1 MADRPQHTWSRAV
14 RVALSATLLVVLLAF
29 VLPTVTGSDWRS
41 TMATLS
47 LVTWWEMAVL
57 TALWLVGLWAYTF
70 VMAASLPGLRR
81 SQALA
86 LQLAGSAVSN
96 LLPAGGAVGVAVTWG
111 MTRKYGHSHSA
122 IGLFTVV
129 TGLWHNLARLA
140 LPAAGLGALLLVGS
154 QVDESVRTAAVG
166 GIAITVAVIALV
178 VAALLHESTARWLIS
193 VITRTSAWLTRLI
206 RRPAPR
212 DLPALL
218 EDLRRS
224 ARELLRHGRVPLV
237 GGMLAYLVLQGV
249 LFWGCLAVVGT
260 DLGWAQVTAGYAT
273 GRMLTLVILTPGGA
287 GFAETG
293 TAAVLVALGG
303 DPTATMAGVLLFSFF
318 TFALEIPGGALAYL
332 WHLRQTRPGR
342 AWSTELAPAVE
353 KRSAG

>member
-1 MADRPQHTWSRAV
+1 MGADQRPQRTWG
-14 RVALSATLLVVLLAF
+14 RVARGALSVTLLVLLLVF

-47 LVTWWEMAVL
+47 IVTRWEMAGL

-70 VMAASLPGLRR
+70 MMAASLPGLRKT
-81 SQALA
+81 QALG
-86 LQLAGSAVSN
+86 LQFAGSAVSN
-96 LLPAGGAVGVAVTWG
+96 LLPAGGAVGVAVTWS
-111 MTRKYGHSHSA
+111 MMRRYGHSHSA

-140 LPAAGLGALLLVGS
+140 LPAVGLGALLLVGS
-154 QVDESVRTAAVG
+154 QVDESVRTAAVVG
-166 GIAITVAVIALV
+166 LAITGAVIALV
-178 VAALLHESTARWLIS
+178 VIALLHERAGERLIS
-193 VITRTSAWLTRLI
+193 AITRVSVWGTQLA
-206 RRPAPR
+206 RRPAPQDLPGLLSDLRTSAR
-212 DLPALL
+212 DL
-218 EDLRRS
+218 LRR
-224 ARELLRHGRVPLV
+224 GRVPLI
-237 GGMLAYLVLQGV
+237 GGMFAYLVLQGV
-249 LFWGCLAVVGT
+249 LFWGCLAAVGN
-260 DLGWAQVTAGYAT
+260 DLGWAQVTAAYAT

-342 AWSTELAPAVE
+342 PWSTESELGAAA
-353 KRSAG
+353 RA

>member
-1 MADRPQHTWSRAV
+1 MGAEQRPQRTWARAL
-14 RVALSATLLVVLLAF
+14 RAALSTTLLVVLLAF

-47 LVTWWEMAVL
+47 LVTRWEMVGL

-70 VMAASLPGLRR
+70 VMAASLRGLRK

-86 LQLAGSAVSN
+86 LQFAGSAVSN
-96 LLPAGGAVGVAVTWG
+96 LLPAGGAVGVAVTWS
-111 MTRKYGHSHSA
+111 MLRRYGHSHSA

-140 LPAAGLGALLLVGS
+140 LPAAGLGALLLAGS
-154 QVDESVRTAAVG
+154 HVDESVRTAAIF
-166 GIAITVAVIALV
+166 GIITTLAVIGLV
-178 VAALLHESTARWLIS
+178 VAALLHDGAAQWLIS
-193 VITRTSAWLTRLI
+193 VITRASLWLTRLL

-212 DLPALL
+212 DLPSVL

-224 ARELLRHGRVPLV
+224 ARELLRRGRVPLV
-237 GGMLAYLVLQGV
+237 GGMTAYVVLQGV
-249 LFWGCLAVVGT
+249 LFWGCLAAVGN
-260 DLGWAQVTAGYAT
+260 DLGWAQVTAAYAT

-342 AWSTELAPAVE
+342 AWSTEPVA
-353 KRSAG
+353 AG